1 VLPCGVD
8 FNLLYCFENP
18 YGVIEAVAKVKRPK
32 WGLTQV
38 ITTWNGGKNEAV
50 GHLTPGRSDQPG
62 ITVEKRLSCG
72 AKSRANQA
80 KIRFP
85 GA

>member
-1 VLPCGVD
+1 MSWKGD
-8 FNLLYCFENP
+8 
-18 YGVIEAVAKVKRPK
+18 
-32 WGLTQV
+32 
-38 ITTWNGGKNEAV
+38 KNEAV

-62 ITVEKRLSCG
+62 IAAEKRLCCG